1 MKMAATFEW
10 SESNLVG
17 EVITDD
23 IANVNFGSVDEVEIV
38 TATNPVIAG
47 ENSFSKY
54 IRAKFTGVFTEISNM
69 KFWKSSGALKTEE
82 VIRAAANVAY
92 ATPSAVDTEDD
103 DVPTS
108 EGEALVIKSAE
119 GADTIENGASGVS
132 GYSGYIR
139 LQLQTGEGIP
149 VGAVN
154 QKEFTLQYDE
164 V

>member
-1 MKMAATFEW
+1 MAATFEW

-23 IANVNFGSVDEVEIV
+23 IDNVNMGSVDEVEIV

-54 IRAKFTGVFTEISNM
+54 IRAKFTGDFTEISNM
-69 KFWKSSGALKTEE
+69 KFWKSSGALKTGEA
-82 VIRAAANVAY
+82 IKAAANVVF
-92 ATPSAVDTEDD
+92 ATPSAVDTGDS
-103 DVPTS
+103 DVPTD
-108 EGEALVIKSAE
+108 EGTALDIKSAE
-119 GADTIENGASGVS
+119 GADTIENGGSGVS

-139 LQLQTGEGIP
+139 LQLQSTVEIP
-149 VGAVN
+149 AGAVN
-154 QKEFTLQYDE
+154 QKEFTFQYDE